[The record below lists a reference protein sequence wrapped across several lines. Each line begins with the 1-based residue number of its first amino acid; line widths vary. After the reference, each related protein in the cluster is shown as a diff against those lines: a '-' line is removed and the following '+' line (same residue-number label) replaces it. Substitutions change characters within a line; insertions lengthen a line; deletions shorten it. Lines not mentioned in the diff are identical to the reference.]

1 MLDSNEYIFG
11 LSGTKASC
19 VQLIDQLDTLHVFVP
34 LIVVREVERNLERQS
49 LLPFGHNYPYKFC
62 LSLFSD
68 NIYTSCRCH
77 TSRGRYV

>member
-34 LIVVREVERNLERQS
+34 LIVVREVERNLEQFEQR
-49 LLPFGHNYPYKFC
+49 
-62 LSLFSD
+62 LF
-68 NIYTSCRCH
+68 
-77 TSRGRYV
+77 